1 MDSIVD
7 VLVQNLLPIFIVAA
21 FGYGLQRWTDINK
34 KSLSSAVL
42 YVFSPCLVFSSLVS
56 SQLPG
61 SELTELALF
70 AVLNVA
76 LMGSLAFVMSRFMRL
91 SRAETAALMIVVMF
105 VNGGNYGLTLNQL
118 RYGDAGLSRAVVYYT
133 TSTMITYTIGILI
146 ASMGRLSWRETVRR
160 LLKLPPVYAAVLA
173 VIVYTTNITVPT
185 PLMKG
190 ITVAGGGAI
199 PVLLV
204 VLGMQMADLRG
215 NSALRLTLPAVSIRL
230 VVGPL
235 LGLLVVSM
243 LGLSGLGRST
253 SIIEASMPTAVF
265 TIILATEFDLHPTAV
280 TSIVVLTTL
289 LSPITVA
296 TAITLFGL

>member
-34 KSLSSAVL
+34 KSLSGAVL
-42 YVFSPCLVFSSLVS
+42 YIFSPCLVFSSLVS

-76 LMGSLAFVMSRFMRL
+76 LMGSLAFVMSRLMRL
-91 SRAETAALMIVVMF
+91 SRAETAALLIVVMF

-133 TSTMITYTIGILI
+133 TSTMITYTIGIFI
-146 ASMGRLSWRETVRR
+146 ASMGKLSLRETGRR

-173 VIVYTTNITVPT
+173 IIVYTTNITVPE

-204 VLGMQMADLRG
+204 VLGMQMADLHG
-215 NSALRLTLPAVSIRL
+215 NSALRLALPAVSLRL
-230 VVGPL
+230 IAGPL
-235 LGLLVVSM
+235 LGLLVASM

>member
-34 KSLSSAVL
+34 RSLSSAVL

-61 SELTELALF
+61 EELAELALF

-76 LMGSLAFVMSRFMRL
+76 LMGCVAFLIARMMRL
-91 SRAETAALMIVVMF
+91 SRAETAALMIVLMF

-118 RYGDAGLSRAVVYYT
+118 RYGDPGLSRAVVYYT
-133 TSTMITYTIGILI
+133 TSTMITYTIGIFI
-146 ASMGRLSWRETVRR
+146 ASMGKLSWRETIKR
-160 LLKLPPVYAAVLA
+160 LLRLPPVYAAVLA
-173 VIVYTTNITVPT
+173 VVVYTMNITVPE

-190 ITVAGGGAI
+190 VSIAGGGAI

-204 VLGMQMADLRG
+204 VLGMQMASLRGTSDLRL
-215 NSALRLTLPAVSIRL
+215 AIPAVSVRL
-230 VVGPL
+230 IGGPL
-235 LGLLVVSM
+235 IGLLVATM
-243 LGLSGLGRST
+243 LGLTGLGRST

-265 TIILATEFDLHPTAV
+265 TIILATEFDLQPTAV

-289 LSPITVA
+289 LSPITIA
-296 TAITLFGL
+296 AAITLLGL

>member
-21 FGYGLQRWTDINK
+21 FGYGLQRWTDIDK

-61 SELTELALF
+61 GELTKLALF

-76 LMGSLAFVMSRFMRL
+76 LMGILVFVLSRMMRL
-91 SRAETAALMIVVMF
+91 SRTETAALMIVVMF

-133 TSTMITYTIGILI
+133 TSTIITYTIGIFI
-146 ASMGRLSWRETVRR
+146 ASMGRLSPRMTLQR
-160 LLKLPPVYAAVLA
+160 LLRLPPVYAAVLA
-173 VIVYTTNITVPT
+173 VLVYTLKISVPQ
-185 PLMKG
+185 PLLEG
-190 ITVAGGGAI
+190 ISVAGGGAI

-204 VLGMQMADLRG
+204 VLGMQMADLKG
-215 NSALRLTLPAVSIRL
+215 NSSLRLAIPAVSLRL
-230 VVGPL
+230 VAGPL
-235 LGLLVVSM
+235 LGLLIASM
-243 LGLSGLGRST
+243 LGLTGLGRST

-289 LSPITVA
+289 LSPITIA
-296 TAITLFGL
+296 TVITVFGL